1 MLKIIMGTEENKNN
15 KKDSQ
20 KIKWLEQLM
29 LLSVGP
35 TYFNKNENQKLKLST
50 PAENLF
56 LFSFLFS

>member
-15 KKDSQ
+15 KNESQ

-35 TYFNKNENQKLKLST
+35 TYFSKNENYKLKSK
-50 PAENLF
+50 
-56 LFSFLFS
+56 